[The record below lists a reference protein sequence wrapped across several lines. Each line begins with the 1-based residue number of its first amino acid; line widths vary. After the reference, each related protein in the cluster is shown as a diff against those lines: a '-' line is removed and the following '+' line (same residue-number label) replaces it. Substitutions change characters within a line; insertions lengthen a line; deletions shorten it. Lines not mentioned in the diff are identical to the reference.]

1 MEIKLY
7 NSLSKKLEV
16 FVPLK
21 DNIVTMYVCGPTVY
35 NHMHIGNGRPVVFF
49 DSVRRYF
56 EALGYTVLYVSN
68 FTDIDDKIIKK
79 AKEENVTEDVISNK
93 YIEAYLDLV
102 KKLNCKPNYLNPKVT
117 ECMDDIVTFIEKL
130 VDKNHAY
137 TKGNDTFFRVKSVD
151 NYGQLS
157 GQKTDDLNHGSR
169 IDVDSLKEDPSDFIL
184 WKKTSD
190 EGIKWHSCLGD
201 GRPGWHTEC
210 VVMIDK
216 IFGGM
221 IDIHGGGNDLKF
233 PHHENEIAQS
243 VALHNHPIAKY
254 WLHNARVDL
263 NGEKMSKSLGNVI
276 WLKDLVNEYGANA
289 YRLMILSSGYRQ
301 SIGYSNELIIK
312 FQKEWEKIERV
323 FVSLYR
329 KLELASA
336 FNLGNVLEEKLTN
349 FYQSISNDFN
359 FANGITSIY
368 EINKEI
374 NKELR
379 ANSDLTT
386 LDSLYQTLSKM
397 LDVLGLVVD
406 IKPLS
411 DSEKELVNKWIQA
424 RAEKNFELADTL
436 RQQINELGIKL

>member
-21 DNIVTMYVCGPTVY
+21 DNTVTMYVCGPTVY

-56 EALGYTVLYVSN
+56 EALGYNVLYVSN

-130 VDKNHAY
+130 VDKDHAY
-137 TKGNDTFFRVKSVD
+137 TKGNDTFFRVKSVE

-276 WLKDLVNEYGANA
+276 WLKDLVNEYGSNA

-329 KLELASA
+329 KLELNESL
-336 FNLGNVLEEKLTN
+336 NSGIILEDKINN

-359 FANGITSIY
+359 FANGITCVY

-386 LDSLYQTLSKM
+386 LASLYQTLSKM

-411 DSEKELVNKWIQA
+411 DSEKELVNKWNFA

-436 RQQINELGIKL
+436 RLQINELGIKL

>member
-7 NSLSKKLEV
+7 NSLTKKLEV
-16 FVPLK
+16 FKPIK
-21 DNIVTMYVCGPTVY
+21 DNLVTMYVCGPTVY

-49 DSVRRYF
+49 DSVRRYL
-56 EALGYTVLYVSN
+56 EALGYEVLYVSN

-79 AKEENVTEDVISNK
+79 AKEENVAEDVISNK

-102 KKLNCKPNYLNPKVT
+102 KKLNCKPNYFNPRVT
-117 ECMDDIVTFIEKL
+117 ECMEDIVSFIEKL

-137 TKGNDTFFRVKSVD
+137 TKGNDTYFRVKSIE

-157 GQKTDDLNHGSR
+157 GQKIDDLNYGSR
-169 IDVDSLKEDPSDFIL
+169 IDVDSLKENPCDFIL
-184 WKKTSD
+184 WKKTND
-190 EGIKWHSCLGD
+190 DGIKWHSCLGD

-276 WLKDLVNEYGANA
+276 WLKDLVEEYSSNA

-301 SIGYSNELIIK
+301 SISYSDELIIK
-312 FQKEWEKIERV
+312 FQKEMEKIERV
-323 FVSLYR
+323 YVSLYR
-329 KLELASA
+329 KLELVDSL
-336 FNLGNVLEEKLTN
+336 NIGEVLNDKLEH
-349 FYQSISNDFN
+349 FYLSISNDFN
-359 FANGITSIY
+359 FANGITCVY
-368 EINKEI
+368 ELNKEI

-379 ANSDLTT
+379 SNVSLET
-386 LDSLYQTLSKM
+386 LASLFKTL
-397 LDVLGLVVD
+397 
-406 IKPLS
+406 
-411 DSEKELVNKWIQA
+411 EKELLIELNHLSKEQQLA
-424 RAEKNFELADTL
+424 LLNFFKTL
-436 RQQINELGIKL
+436 

>member
-243 VALHNHPIAKY
+243 CALNHHTIANY
-254 WLHNARVDL
+254 WIHNARIDL
-263 NGEKMSKSLGNVI
+263 SGEKMSKSLGNVI
-276 WLKDLVNEYGANA
+276 WLKDIIEEYPPQA
-289 YRLMILSSGYRQ
+289 YRLFVLANHYRQ
-301 SIGYSNELIIK
+301 TINYNDELM
-312 FQKEWEKIERV
+312 QKMNNEWEKIEKTYI
-323 FVSLYR
+323 SLYR
-329 KLELASA
+329 KIELIDGN
-336 FNLGNVLEEKLTN
+336 FEGNVLPVMDEYLNEMAYDFNTANALSVIYNHLKTINKDLRTKDID
-349 FYQSISNDFN
+349 STILKNDFKTLKDMLDIFGLYVN
-359 FANGITSIY
+359 INPLTSNELELVREWMNARNEKDFEKADILR
-368 EINKEI
+368 KEI
-374 NKELR
+374 
-379 ANSDLTT
+379 
-386 LDSLYQTLSKM
+386 
-397 LDVLGLVVD
+397 
-406 IKPLS
+406 
-411 DSEKELVNKWIQA
+411 SEK
-424 RAEKNFELADTL
+424 
-436 RQQINELGIKL
+436 GIVL

>member
-1 MEIKLY
+1 
-7 NSLSKKLEV
+7 
-16 FVPLK
+16 
-21 DNIVTMYVCGPTVY
+21 
-35 NHMHIGNGRPVVFF
+35 
-49 DSVRRYF
+49 
-56 EALGYTVLYVSN
+56 
-68 FTDIDDKIIKK
+68 
-79 AKEENVTEDVISNK
+79 
-93 YIEAYLDLV
+93 
-102 KKLNCKPNYLNPKVT
+102 
-117 ECMDDIVTFIEKL
+117 
-130 VDKNHAY
+130 
-137 TKGNDTFFRVKSVD
+137 
-151 NYGQLS
+151 
-157 GQKTDDLNHGSR
+157 
-169 IDVDSLKEDPSDFIL
+169 
-184 WKKTSD
+184 
-190 EGIKWHSCLGD
+190 
-201 GRPGWHTEC
+201 
-210 VVMIDK
+210 
-216 IFGGM
+216 
-221 IDIHGGGNDLKF
+221 
-233 PHHENEIAQS
+233 
-243 VALHNHPIAKY
+243 
-254 WLHNARVDL
+254 
-263 NGEKMSKSLGNVI
+263 
-276 WLKDLVNEYGANA
+276 
-289 YRLMILSSGYRQ
+289 MILSSGYRQ

-411 DSEKELVNKWIQA
+411 DSEKELVNKWNQA